1 MNQSVQVN
9 WDPAYFNR
17 ATVVRM
23 ITPDNIT
30 TQLTAVE
37 TAVRFLGPPADQDGG
52 TEVIR
57 TRVCCFLPPKYVP
70 LFMGAPVEPQVAG
83 RC

>member
-17 ATVVRM
+17 ATAVRVL
-23 ITPDNIT
+23 TPPATIT
-30 TQLTAVE
+30 TQLTA
-37 TAVRFLGPPADQDGG
+37 ADLADRFLGPHADLDAG

-57 TRVCCFLPPKYVP
+57 TRVCCFLPPKYAP
-70 LFMGAPVEPQVAG
+70 SLHGCTGGATSSLD
-83 RC
+83 